1 MICRQKKRTRESRG
15 AGNQIILGATK
26 EAHSEECRGE
36 KNTDFYADLDDAIP
50 PNDDELYQDYITMNF
65 PQADEPVEY
74 APDHYRP
81 STLSPLSIIHKH
93 RITNE
98 LWRDVRKGRVVRCQL
113 HKIILSNESSRWKT
127 HGSEHDTLPVYVKY
141 VRLETTLLPF
151 GEEVADEYKKTGH
164 KCMGTVPLHPNPKK
178 QEDKKQWEIVFEK
191 LTSPNDDPD
200 LQGAECWVE
209 KNNAVRYFVIGN
221 RKWYRIGDF
230 LSLKMIMAPI
240 VAMKKTG
247 EYVTCC
253 HCACQH
259 SVNLQRLKN
268 LGKDLGD
275 KAERRHQL
283 QNKTFPKANQ
293 VLSTADEGSRVLLNV
308 YQAFCIVG
316 PPIH

>member
-1 MICRQKKRTRESRG
+1 
-15 AGNQIILGATK
+15 
-26 EAHSEECRGE
+26 
-36 KNTDFYADLDDAIP
+36 
-50 PNDDELYQDYITMNF
+50 
-65 PQADEPVEY
+65 
-74 APDHYRP
+74 
-81 STLSPLSIIHKH
+81 
-93 RITNE
+93 
-98 LWRDVRKGRVVRCQL
+98 
-113 HKIILSNESSRWKT
+113 
-127 HGSEHDTLPVYVKY
+127 
-141 VRLETTLLPF
+141 
-151 GEEVADEYKKTGH
+151 
-164 KCMGTVPLHPNPKK
+164 MGTVPLHPNPKK

-200 LQGAECWVE
+200 LQGAEFWVE
-209 KNNAVRYFVIGN
+209 KNSAVRYFVIGN

-230 LSLKMIMAPI
+230 LSLKMIIAPI

-247 EYVTCC
+247 EYVTCW

-283 QNKTFPKANQ
+283 RNKTFPKANQ

-316 PPIH
+316 PPMNPLRSSWEQWNVAENKFEGNYQESVRRERRKKLKVLLHSTTYQKRMKDCTWQIYADCNTS